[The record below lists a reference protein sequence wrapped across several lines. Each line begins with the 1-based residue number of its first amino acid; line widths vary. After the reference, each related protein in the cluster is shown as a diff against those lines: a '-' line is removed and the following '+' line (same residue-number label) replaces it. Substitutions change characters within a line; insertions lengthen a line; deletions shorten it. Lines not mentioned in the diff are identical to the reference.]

1 MKGAE
6 VETVFAAIRRTGLVP
21 RGAFSLAEGE
31 RVGELADIRTI
42 VLAGMVGRDGW
53 ERIRRVARGERWA
66 CRSARPLEPAAD
78 RELWRANSARRRCFR
93 LAGRLSCRSSD
104 GRSAQNRSIPHR
116 IGLLIHPYYGL
127 WHSYR
132 GALGLS
138 EELAVAEPAP
148 VPSPCETCSGRW
160 CLKTC
165 PVGAFS
171 EAGYDVA
178 ACAGHLRSAAGG
190 DCMAFGCRARRACPV
205 GAEHAYGP
213 EQASFLM
220 RAFLRGQDV
229 GHARSTNQPDC
240 GHFRSLD
247 LAVGALGSKLN
258 RALAPVA
265 ARRRRNGRPQCA
277 NSGRSLAARRTDHVD
292 PKHAFKIGF
301 WTGEKGEKPVVGAT
315 GARVRFNRS
324 GSSHAISDC
333 R

>member
-6 VETVFAAIRRTGLVP
+6 VTTVFSAIRRTGLVP
-21 RGAFSLAEGE
+21 RGAFKLEEGE

-42 VLAGMVGRDGW
+42 ILAGMVGREGWDAFAVSPEASDGLRHPLDRW
-53 ERIRRVARGERWA
+53 SRRLIETLAGELRGKALFPFGGPPFLPFQRWA
-66 CRSARPLEPAAD
+66 QRAEPVHF
-78 RELWRANSARRRCFR
+78 S
-93 LAGRLSCRSSD
+93 
-104 GRSAQNRSIPHR
+104 R

-138 EELAVAEPAP
+138 EKLVVAEPAP
-148 VPSPCETCSGRW
+148 GLSPCETCSGRW

-178 ACAGHLRSAAGG
+178 ACAGHLRSTAGG

-220 RAFLRGQDV
+220 RAFLRGQDL
-229 GHARSTNQPDC
+229 GHA
-240 GHFRSLD
+240 
-247 LAVGALGSKLN
+247 
-258 RALAPVA
+258 
-265 ARRRRNGRPQCA
+265 
-277 NSGRSLAARRTDHVD
+277 
-292 PKHAFKIGF
+292 
-301 WTGEKGEKPVVGAT
+301 
-315 GARVRFNRS
+315 
-324 GSSHAISDC
+324 
-333 R
+333 